1 MVWNCNAQ
9 DRIVLVICCTKDLCG
24 DTIEK
29 ETSVR
34 APRDV
39 SSAAPGKTYILLSA
53 HDAVVRYKSEL
64 KLKATQ
70 RSHAN

>member
-24 DTIEK
+24 DTIDK
-29 ETSVR
+29 ETRVR

-39 SSAAPGKTYILLSA
+39 SLSEPGARKTYIILLCTCS
-53 HDAVVRYKSEL
+53 RCKIQ
-64 KLKATQ
+64 K
-70 RSHAN
+70 